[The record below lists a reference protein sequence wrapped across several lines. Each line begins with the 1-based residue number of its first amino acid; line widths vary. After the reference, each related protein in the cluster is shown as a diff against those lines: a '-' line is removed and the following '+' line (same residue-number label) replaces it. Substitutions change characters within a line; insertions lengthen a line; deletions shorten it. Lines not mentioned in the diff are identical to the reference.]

1 MDTASKD
8 VLFTIAMNLELP
20 SLLRWCQSS
29 SRFRKHVCNNDDVWK
44 RKLLMDYPDYEKFN
58 LNRSLKETYVF
69 MYQLSYIKSLLQSEE
84 SLYDIFLK
92 KKINL
97 NRKEL
102 KRIPSFDLPNL
113 DTLELSYNKLT
124 EVPQFSLP
132 NLRYLY
138 LDNNELTKIPKFSLP
153 KLEKLDL
160 HKNQLDQV
168 PLFDFPQLISLD
180 ISYNKLKEIPIFNLP
195 NLQTISL
202 DHNYLTKVPVFHL
215 SNLKYVSV
223 VDNNLDKKEKDR
235 LRAKTGYGNV
245 IYLRLN

>member
-20 SLLRWCQSS
+20 SLLRWCQSN
-29 SRFRKHVCNNDDVWK
+29 SRIQKHVCNNDDVWR
-44 RKLLMDYPDYEKFN
+44 RKLLMHYPDYEKFN

-69 MYQLSYIKSLLQSEE
+69 VYQLSYIKSLLQSEE

-138 LDNNELTKIPKFSLP
+138 LDNNQLVKVPNFSLP
-153 KLEKLDL
+153 ELEKLDL
-160 HKNQLDQV
+160 HNNQLNEV
-168 PLFDFPQLISLD
+168 PPFDLPKLSSLILAS
-180 ISYNKLKEIPIFNLP
+180 NKLKEIPIFNLP

-202 DHNYLTKVPVFHL
+202 DNNYLTKIPVFHL
-215 SNLKYVSV
+215 KNLRYISV
-223 VDNNLDKKEKDR
+223 VDNNLDKSEKDR
-235 LRAKTGYGNV
+235 LRVKTGYGNST
-245 IYLRLN
+245 YLRLN